1 MLFLV
6 TLISVIVMLGAA
18 LAVVFLANYLAAVAA
33 ASVVSLALSVLFVA
47 LQAPDV
53 ALAEAAVGA
62 GVSGVIFALTL
73 RRVGL
78 WKIETPSQGTHN
90 ANIELNNEDDK

>member
-1 MLFLV
+1 MLFWIALI
-6 TLISVIVMLGAA
+6 TLIVMLGAA
-18 LAVVFLANYLAAVAA
+18 FAVLFLQHYLAATAA
-33 ASVVSLALSVLFVA
+33 ASVVSLALSVLFVV

-62 GVSGVIFALTL
+62 GISSVILALTL

-78 WKIETPSQGTHN
+78 WKIETKDRTDNESTS
-90 ANIELNNEDDK
+90 NN

>member
-1 MLFLV
+1 MLV
-6 TLISVIVMLGAA
+6 WVVLISVVVMLGAA
-18 LAVVFLANYLAAVAA
+18 VAVLFLKDFLAVTAA

-62 GVSGVIFALTL
+62 GVSSVIFALTL

-78 WKIETPSQGTHN
+78 WKFE
-90 ANIELNNEDDK
+90 AKKEK

>member
-1 MLFLV
+1 MLFWV
-6 TLISVIVMLGAA
+6 ALISVVVMLGAA
-18 LAVVFLANYLAAVAA
+18 FAVLFLENYLAATAA
-33 ASVVSLALSVLFVA
+33 ISIVSLALAVLFVV

-62 GVSGVIFALTL
+62 GVSSVILALTL

-78 WKIETPSQGTHN
+78 WRIETHK
-90 ANIELNNEDDK
+90 DKQ

>member
-1 MLFLV
+1 MLFWI

-18 LAVVFLANYLAAVAA
+18 FAVLLFKNYLAAIAA
-33 ASVVSLALSVLFVA
+33 MSVVSLSLSVLFVV

-53 ALAEAAVGA
+53 ALTEAAVGT
-62 GVSGVIFALTL
+62 GISGVILALTL

-78 WKIETPSQGTHN
+78 WKIETS
-90 ANIELNNEDDK
+90 EKEE

>member
-1 MLFLV
+1 MLV
-6 TLISVIVMLGAA
+6 WVVLISVVVMLGAA
-18 LAVVFLANYLAAVAA
+18 VAVLFFKNFLAVTAA
-33 ASVVSLALSVLFVA
+33 ASVVSLALSVLFLA

-62 GVSGVIFALTL
+62 GVSSVIFALTL

-78 WKIETPSQGTHN
+78 WKIDTKK
-90 ANIELNNEDDK
+90 DK

>member
-1 MLFLV
+1 MLVLV
-6 TLISVIVMLGAA
+6 VLISVMVMLGAA
-18 LAVVFLANYLAAVAA
+18 VAVLFLKDMMAVTVA
-33 ASVVSLALSVLFVA
+33 ASVVSVALSVLFMA

-62 GVSGVIFALTL
+62 GVSSVIFALTL

-78 WKIETPSQGTHN
+78 WKLDTN
-90 ANIELNNEDDK
+90 KDK

>member
-1 MLFLV
+1 MLVLV
-6 TLISVIVMLGAA
+6 VLISVMVMLGAA
-18 LAVVFLANYLAAVAA
+18 IAVLFLKDMMAVTVA
-33 ASVVSLALSVLFVA
+33 ASVVSVALSVLFMA

-62 GVSGVIFALTL
+62 GVSSVIFALTL

-78 WKIETPSQGTHN
+78 WKLDTN
-90 ANIELNNEDDK
+90 KDK

>member
-1 MLFLV
+1 MLLWV

-18 LAVVFLANYLAAVAA
+18 VAVVFLTNYLAAVAA

-78 WKIETPSQGTHN
+78 WKIEAQPQHAPN
-90 ANIELNNEDDK
+90 VNIDLKVKKK

>member
-1 MLFLV
+1 MLVLV
-6 TLISVIVMLGAA
+6 VLISVVVMLGAA
-18 LAVVFLANYLAAVAA
+18 VAVLFLKDMMAVTVA
-33 ASVVSLALSVLFVA
+33 ASVVSVALSVLFMA

-62 GVSGVIFALTL
+62 GVSSVIFALTL

-78 WKIETPSQGTHN
+78 WKLDTN
-90 ANIELNNEDDK
+90 KDK

>member
-1 MLFLV
+1 MLFWV
-6 TLISVIVMLGAA
+6 ALISVIVMLGAA
-18 LAVVFLANYLAAVAA
+18 FAVLFLRNFLAATAA
-33 ASVVSLALSVLFVA
+33 ASVVSLALSVLFVV

-62 GVSGVIFALTL
+62 GISSVILALTL

-78 WKIETPSQGTHN
+78 WKIETPV
-90 ANIELNNEDDK
+90 DKDR

>member
-1 MLFLV
+1 MLFWIV
-6 TLISVIVMLGAA
+6 LISVVVMLGAA
-18 LAVVFLANYLAAVAA
+18 FAVLFLQNYLAAVAA

-62 GVSGVIFALTL
+62 GVSSVILALTL

-78 WKIETPSQGTHN
+78 WKIETHQ
-90 ANIELNNEDDK
+90 DKD